1 MGGVALTLRVPVTA
15 CGGVIS
21 PCSELWIPAVRS
33 LGVVARAPGPSLA
46 ASAPPRAPGPESQRV
61 LILFKP
67 PTWQVLLWGHPGPH
81 QNIPKTGSLWHLSDC
96 KLAGS
101 SAHPHALVRTESW
114 DWVLPLLPS
123 SSQLPLNSLSLH
135 TQGPHLPRVTPLRV
149 IGCEQMFT
157 GNLGI

>member
-1 MGGVALTLRVPVTA
+1 M
-15 CGGVIS
+15 
-21 PCSELWIPAVRS
+21 
-33 LGVVARAPGPSLA
+33 VARAPGPSLA

-157 GNLGI
+157 GNLEFLFRELLVYYIVYLSSPTELFLINFKGFFKEQEC